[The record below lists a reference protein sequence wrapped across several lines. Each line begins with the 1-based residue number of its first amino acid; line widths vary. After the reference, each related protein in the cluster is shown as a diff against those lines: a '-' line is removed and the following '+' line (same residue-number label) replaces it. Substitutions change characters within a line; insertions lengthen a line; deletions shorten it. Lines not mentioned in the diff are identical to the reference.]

1 MSASVINTAINKIN
15 LDSIA
20 LSRDLAAK
28 ARDTKPLSQKDN
40 DLLRFSLSPDSKN
53 KFFSE
58 NKSSFVATIDSE
70 GSWGNF
76 AQKTTTYTAAS
87 INIDNLG
94 TKEELVNGNKNKK
107 SIENLDSVANVF
119 GIESG
124 DINPAFIEEFNRLG
138 GSSGIGFSAG
148 STNTEKSFNPLTE
161 ITTLKNGLTVHSLNS
176 FFKVSDIKD
185 PELNKYANKLLSQD
199 QWGAYSRAFDDLF
212 IHALKN
218 EGLNPHKDKAEMS
231 TKISTYIA
239 QTAKLIN
246 DSIDNSGKEIG
257 TQNRALASSF
267 IATHFSV
274 DSIAEKLGFNADTIK
289 KHQEGD
295 KSFLLSEALLE
306 NPKILQDQ
314 EKMGILQEHL
324 TSLIKEN
331 YDDKLSQFSQ
341 GYNGNGN
348 KINNIESGMHNL
360 LQDKYK
366 DIVTKLNDGKMP
378 SAAEISNFMKEAGY
392 QIGSKDY
399 HKIGNSEIAA
409 QTYLNLKAI
418 EHDHKLLKEGKLT
431 DENRMY
437 KAAQTNLRL
446 TPTAA
451 ADHNGAFDEINIGR
465 NSMAVAGM
473 NRDLVGNIAVP
484 FVNKDQVDEI
494 LKKLEDLNIK
504 LSSVDISLHGY
515 QQGTSEFSVAD
526 KNGLLKNLADRMA
539 DGGEILYNSCLTGRG
554 TEEGANNLALNTLI
568 TAAKDKGLKVHAAD
582 NETIGY
588 QEDTV
593 YDAFSG
599 LIANTPR
606 KLDGKVGGYT
616 IQEGGTE
623 EIVDKS
629 DTSNQQ
635 QSAIAKSKKEENS

>member
-28 ARDTKPLSQKDN
+28 ARDTKPLSPIDN

-58 NKSSFVATIDSE
+58 NKSSLVATIDSE

-119 GIESG
+119 GIKPG

-218 EGLNPHKDKAEMS
+218 EGLDPHKDKAEMS
-231 TKISTYIA
+231 TKISSYIA

-348 KINNIESGMHNL
+348 KISNIESGMHNL

-484 FVNKDQVDEI
+484 FVNKDQVDGI

-515 QQGTSEFSVAD
+515 QQGTSEFSVND
-526 KNGLLKNLADRMA
+526 KMLLTKLADRMA

-623 EIVDKS
+623 EILDKS

-635 QSAIAKSKKEENS
+635 QFAIAKSKKEENS